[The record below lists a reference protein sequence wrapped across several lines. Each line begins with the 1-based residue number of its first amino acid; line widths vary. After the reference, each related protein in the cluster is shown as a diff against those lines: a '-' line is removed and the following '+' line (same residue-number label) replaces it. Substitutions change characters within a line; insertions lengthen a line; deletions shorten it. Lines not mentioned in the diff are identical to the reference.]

1 MQGMKA
7 WLADKQPSF
16 VGILQSLKTTKT
28 TGGMIPL
35 TNEASKP
42 ELQRHLSMNYTT
54 SNIKLS
60 FLIQQTTA
68 CDNHP
73 SQSLALLTSRQTL
86 TILSFYPLPVIFEV
100 LLAMFIANVAHG
112 LHSCQGTFEVVSC
125 SNECNCSLVIVCSCA
140 IYLVVPVQTT
150 TFKQTSNT
158 PSILYK
164 SLETCMVTSTT
175 WAESMKIF
183 WYSMSLILGV
193 FDQQEMHMVFV
204 NTCWTLATFPRFK
217 LQRQGSPSFDRPQFP
232 GAFGFGFREIPEKA
246 TFATWRWTHE
256 KGPCDPTRFKKK
268 TSLWK
273 WTSLKKKVTG
283 TKRLCEVD
291 VNITPYVHHG
301 LGESVHQ
308 GNIPKDSAGTF

>member
-1 MQGMKA
+1 
-7 WLADKQPSF
+7 
-16 VGILQSLKTTKT
+16 
-28 TGGMIPL
+28 MI
-35 TNEASKP
+35 
-42 ELQRHLSMNYTT
+42 YTT
-54 SNIKLS
+54 SNIKVILLS

-73 SQSLALLTSRQTL
+73 RQSLALLTSRQTL
-86 TILSFYPLPVIFEV
+86 TTLNFYPLPVISEV

-183 WYSMSLILGV
+183 YMFLILGVV

-204 NTCWTLATFPRFK
+204 KHLLNLGDFPKRSNCNGRGRR
-217 LQRQGSPSFDRPQFP
+217 LWSPALPR
-232 GAFGFGFREIPEKA
+232 AFGFGFREIPEKA

-256 KGPCDPTRFKKK
+256 KGVFVTPQDSRK

-291 VNITPYVHHG
+291 VNITPCV
-301 LGESVHQ
+301 LS
-308 GNIPKDSAGTF
+308 